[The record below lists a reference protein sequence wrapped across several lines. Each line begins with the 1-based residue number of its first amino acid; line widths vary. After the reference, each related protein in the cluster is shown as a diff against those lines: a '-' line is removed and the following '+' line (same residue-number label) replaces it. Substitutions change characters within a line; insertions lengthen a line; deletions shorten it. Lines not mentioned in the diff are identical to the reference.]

1 MFLAEEFQKFQDSEP
16 TTLQNVN
23 AQFSQ
28 ISLAPE
34 LCSSRLVDI
43 LYIYPS
49 VDKHPDKLFYLV
61 VSDGQQYAI
70 AVTSEKALKECG
82 CFDLSCSMTRCAVI
96 TFTKVVHA
104 NREAMSK
111 PFAEYLIGLNEGL
124 RVLQV
129 TSLVLQGR
137 GPVLPRPLNQIE
149 SPPTIQSEE
158 YDLVNSHEVEFEPIS
173 PGSRLPAKFTSK
185 RAPQFAAIHDDTENS
200 ELNDS
205 SSQNDSSCVIV

>member
-1 MFLAEEFQKFQDSEP
+1 MFLADEFQKFQDSEP
-16 TTLQNVN
+16 ATLHNIHTRW
-23 AQFSQ
+23 SQ
-28 ISLAPE
+28 LSPAPE
-34 LCSSRLVDI
+34 ICSSRLVDI

-49 VDKHPDKLFYLV
+49 VDRHPDKVFYLV

-70 AVTSEKALKECG
+70 AATSEKALQECG
-82 CFDLSCSMTRCAVI
+82 CFDLSSSMTRCAVI
-96 TFTKVVHA
+96 TFTKVVPA

-137 GPVLPRPLNQIE
+137 GPVLARPLNQLE

-158 YDLVNSHEVEFEPIS
+158 YDIVDSHEAVLEPES
-173 PGSRLPAKFTSK
+173 PGKRLPAKFTSK
-185 RAPQFAAIHDDTENS
+185 RAPQFAAVDDS
-200 ELNDS
+200 ETSDITDSPSND
-205 SSQNDSSCVIV
+205 DSSCVIV